1 MQGTGKYDPSGNI
14 VLSDIG
20 TFLKERL
27 KKFFAERNQDLT
39 IKYIDP
45 SYIIRSVHANTSDA
59 AYCGQ
64 LGQHAVH
71 AAMAGRTGI
80 VVSRIMDEFV
90 HVPLELVT
98 AKRRKMDPK
107 SELWRTV
114 LESTGQWTVKGMRV
128 EE

>member
-1 MQGTGKYDPSGNI
+1 
-14 VLSDIG
+14 
-20 TFLKERL
+20 
-27 KKFFAERNQDLT
+27 
-39 IKYIDP
+39 
-45 SYIIRSVHANTSDA
+45 
-59 AYCGQ
+59 
-64 LGQHAVH
+64 
-71 AAMAGRTGI
+71 
-80 VVSRIMDEFV
+80 MDEFV

>member
-1 MQGTGKYDPSGNI
+1 
-14 VLSDIG
+14 
-20 TFLKERL
+20 
-27 KKFFAERNQDLT
+27 
-39 IKYIDP
+39 
-45 SYIIRSVHANTSDA
+45 
-59 AYCGQ
+59 
-64 LGQHAVH
+64 
-71 AAMAGRTGI
+71 MAGRTGI